1 MCIVMAVWARAGEKI
16 LPVVQAVVGGKDNN
30 DQEGDVRSLTTVGTV
45 RFVRFVGTVKPIKPV
60 RTDDSTNSIYSERI
74 NGFSC

>member
-1 MCIVMAVWARAGEKI
+1 MAVWARAGKKI

-45 RFVRFVGTVKPIKPV
+45 KPV
-60 RTDDSTNSIYSERI
+60 RVD
-74 NGFSC
+74 G